1 MINIKKLEEYNLKV
15 YPSFQL
21 NNVLIYSFNSN
32 FQVKHAISAA
42 KFTELESKSYI
53 REYLSSSDRRK
64 TFERRNGLS
73 LGTLSRW
80 MKMYEIE
87 DPKMQKSIIDPQLI
101 DEDSASLIA
110 QPLCDKVSITWHL
123 SFFARGYDRSA
134 LSDQLAPRR
143 LHEALHKSNRQ
154 LQRDLDTTKMLHEAC
169 EVLIDLTEQTYHIP
183 VRKNSDAK

>member
-1 MINIKKLEEYNLKV
+1 MYLGQNLCSVLNKLTLSKSKKSMSTKRK
-15 YPSFQL
+15 P
-21 NNVLIYSFNSN
+21 
-32 FQVKHAISAA
+32 HR
-42 KFTELESKSYI
+42 KFTELERKSYI

-101 DEDSASLIA
+101 DEDSAALIA
-110 QPLCDKVSITWHL
+110 QLP
-123 SFFARGYDRSA
+123 AEN
-134 LSDQLAPRR
+134 
-143 LHEALHKSNRQ
+143 EALHKSNRQ
-154 LQRDLDTTKMLHEAC
+154 LQRDLDTTKMLHKAC

>member
-1 MINIKKLEEYNLKV
+1 MSTKRK
-15 YPSFQL
+15 P
-21 NNVLIYSFNSN
+21 
-32 FQVKHAISAA
+32 HR
-42 KFTELESKSYI
+42 KFTEFESKSYI

-101 DEDSASLIA
+101 DEASAALIA
-110 QPLCDKVSITWHL
+110 QL
-123 SFFARGYDRSA
+123 RSEN
-134 LSDQLAPRR
+134 
-143 LHEALHKSNRQ
+143 EALHKSHRQ
-154 LQRDLDTTKMLHEAC
+154 LQRDLNTTKMLHEAC

>member
-1 MINIKKLEEYNLKV
+1 MTLYKSKKVCQPKENLTESLQNWKV
-15 YPSFQL
+15 S
-21 NNVLIYSFNSN
+21 LI
-32 FQVKHAISAA
+32 IC
-42 KFTELESKSYI
+42 
-53 REYLSSSDRRK
+53 EYLSSSDRRK
-64 TFERRNGLS
+64 TFERCNGLS

-101 DEDSASLIA
+101 DEDSAALIA
-110 QPLCDKVSITWHL
+110 QLPAENET
-123 SFFARGYDRSA
+123 
-134 LSDQLAPRR
+134 
-143 LHEALHKSNRQ
+143 LHKSNRQ

>member
-1 MINIKKLEEYNLKV
+1 MSTKRK
-15 YPSFQL
+15 P
-21 NNVLIYSFNSN
+21 
-32 FQVKHAISAA
+32 HR

-53 REYLSSSDRRK
+53 REYLSNSDRRK

-101 DEDSASLIA
+101 
-110 QPLCDKVSITWHL
+110 
-123 SFFARGYDRSA
+123 
-134 LSDQLAPRR
+134 
-143 LHEALHKSNRQ
+143 HKSNRQ